1 MKVAVQ
7 ALGCKTN
14 QYEMDALAESLRQA
28 GFSLVDAEEWAH
40 VYVLNSCTV
49 TAEAERKARQL
60 LRRYRRIN
68 PQALLV
74 ACGCYSQRG
83 GLADL
88 ADLLIGTGFRDS
100 LPRLIQERLAQGPAQ
115 TQILLQ
121 PASSW
126 RHYEELGATAIPGET
141 RAFLKIQDGCN
152 NRCAYCA
159 ICLARGPSRSRGL
172 EEILDEA
179 RQLADQGFKEIV
191 LTGTNLNH
199 FGRQAGS
206 KADLAGLL
214 EALDKVQGLVRI
226 RLGSLESGTISPDFL
241 DRIAGLRH
249 LCPSFH
255 LSLQSGSDR
264 ILKAMGRRDNQAT
277 YRRAVDGLRSIFP
290 GAGITTDLIV
300 GFPGETDR
308 DFQETL
314 SFCDTIAFTGLHV
327 FRFSPRPGTAAAAMP
342 DQVPRDLAIQRSEI
356 LRQKAQDLTSQAIKA
371 RLGQVRELLIEQ
383 HDSQGRAEG
392 YTPEYLHVKALEADK
407 PSQRSQR
414 GQIRQVRLLGQEGL
428 SALGQLL

>member
-7 ALGCKTN
+7 SLGCKTN

-28 GFSLVDAEEWAH
+28 GFSLVDSEEWAH

-60 LRRYRRIN
+60 LRRYRRLN

-74 ACGCYSQRG
+74 ASGCYSQRG

-115 TQILLQ
+115 PLTLLR

-126 RHYEELGATAIPGET
+126 KDYEELGATAIPGET

-172 EEILDEA
+172 EAILAEA
-179 RQLADQGFKEIV
+179 RQLADRGFKEVV

-199 FGRQAGS
+199 FGREPGS
-206 KADLAGLL
+206 QTDLAGLL
-214 EALDKVQGLVRI
+214 ESLDQIQGLVRI

-264 ILKAMGRRDNQAT
+264 ILKAMGRRDSQAT
-277 YRRAVDGLRSIFP
+277 YRQAVDGLRSAFP
-290 GAGITTDLIV
+290 EAGITTDLIV
-300 GFPGETDR
+300 GFPGETQE
-308 DFQETL
+308 DFEETL
-314 SFCDTIAFTGLHV
+314 SFCDSIAFMGLHV
-327 FRFSPRPGTAAAAMP
+327 FPFSPRPGTAAAAMP
-342 DQVPRDLAIQRSEI
+342 DQVPRSLVIQRAVI
-356 LRQKAQDLTSQAIKA
+356 LRQKAQDLTSQAIQA

-383 HDSQGRAEG
+383 HDGQGRAEG
-392 YTPEYLHVKALEADK
+392 YTPEYLHVKALEPENPK
-407 PSQRSQR
+407 LQGQR